1 MPIDHTHV
9 QLAAAA
15 ARGNLMAR
23 SYRRTKALG
32 LWKVNATV
40 YVAALTIDAL
50 QFAQADA
57 DMRGIGL

>member
-1 MPIDHTHV
+1 LITRMFNWRRHGG
-9 QLAAAA
+9 

-23 SYRRTKALG
+23 SNRRTKALG
-32 LWKVNATV
+32 LWKVNATL

-57 DMRGIGL
+57 DIRGIGL